1 VAWEDFNAWE
11 SLPATTK
18 NTNAAVKIANEF
30 CEFAIRSEYEKCIT
44 VLRTAVIANIVQNGQ
59 SGSNTT
65 IGEDRKQAGVR
76 KLVSILIKD
85 FFDNSQAIT
94 MGYHDW
100 RVIGYGAASDEIAVL
115 LRYYREDQT
124 PASFISTEEM
134 IPQLASLLSFD
145 DFSANYRSLFTTKS
159 LKIEATMK
167 RGIKLKD
174 FYANKNYGY
183 LVLVFSESRGFP
195 ALINLIDWQTNQS
208 LQQFC
213 RSQMAIEVEDPKWIT
228 KKAESSED
236 EQSRIAL
243 DTNAITSIQTWLSSD
258 QSETPLLTRG
268 KVADAIDSIYKQ
280 TKDPLMLDFRARV
293 AVEQDNR
300 IIAQQSF
307 LEAQEKGFQSLASF
321 KYFMLQAIDRGDGET
336 LSEQMKKLTDYWQVK
351 STGLEA
357 SEDRNKYLQ
366 FEKSLRQRQ

>member
-1 VAWEDFNAWE
+1 
-11 SLPATTK
+11 
-18 NTNAAVKIANEF
+18 
-30 CEFAIRSEYEKCIT
+30 
-44 VLRTAVIANIVQNGQ
+44 
-59 SGSNTT
+59 
-65 IGEDRKQAGVR
+65 
-76 KLVSILIKD
+76 
-85 FFDNSQAIT
+85 
-94 MGYHDW
+94 
-100 RVIGYGAASDEIAVL
+100 
-115 LRYYREDQT
+115 
-124 PASFISTEEM
+124 
-134 IPQLASLLSFD
+134 
-145 DFSANYRSLFTTKS
+145 
-159 LKIEATMK
+159 MK
-167 RGIKLKD
+167 RGMKLKD

-228 KKAESSED
+228 KKAESSVD

-243 DTNAITSIQTWLSSD
+243 DTSAITSIQTWLSSD
-258 QSETPLLTRG
+258 QSETLVLTRG

-293 AVEQDNR
+293 AIEQDNR